1 MTLVVL
7 GDSIAFGQW
16 VNRSWVSLLELD
28 ELVVNLSIPGDTTRL
43 ALERYP
49 EVRRYK
55 PDTLLIALG
64 LNDCNIWDTDGV
76 PRVGPMAFEGNL
88 DDLVQRGQHDGAR
101 VILQT
106 NHPTSKDRVYDER
119 VMAYNTIIRH
129 VAKHHGVVLSDLARD
144 VPLSEIKDELILT
157 LDGIHPTPEGHERI
171 AARVRAIL

>member
-16 VNRSWVSLLELD
+16 VNRGWVSIVAQRN
-28 ELVVNLSIPGDTTRL
+28 ELVVNLSVPGDTTRL

-49 EVRRYK
+49 EVRGYA

-64 LNDCNIWDTDGV
+64 LNDCNVWDTDGV
-76 PRVGPMAFEGNL
+76 PRVGPEAFAANL
-88 DDLVQRGQHDGAR
+88 DDLLARATTYR

-106 NHPTSKDRVYDER
+106 NHRTSKATDYDAR
-119 VMAYNTIIRH
+119 ALQYNEIIRRT
-129 VAKHHGVVLSDLARD
+129 AWLRGVECSDI
-144 VPLSEIKDELILT
+144 EDEDIPT

-171 AARVRAIL
+171 AARVSALL

>member
-16 VNRSWVSLLELD
+16 VNRSWVSLLDLD

-64 LNDCNIWDTDGV
+64 LNDCNVWETDGV
-76 PRVGPMAFEGNL
+76 LRVGPWAFWGNL
-88 DDLVQRGQHDGAR
+88 FDLVDRGHNDGAR

-106 NHPTSKDRVYDER
+106 NHRTSKNPDYDKWVQEYNWTIRTVAER
-119 VMAYNTIIRH
+119 RGAT
-129 VAKHHGVVLSDLARD
+129 LSDLENED
-144 VPLSEIKDELILT
+144 IPT